1 VEVEHTQCKLA
12 VYSVSLDLLVL
23 SFMECKVIKGT
34 QELNRGSVRICTFI
48 CLQFRVSPGEAGTFR
63 PRDGDIDYE
72 YEFVKLGRK
81 MAAPP

>member
-34 QELNRGSVRICTFI
+34 QELNRGSVRIYTFI
-48 CLQFRVSPGEAGTFR
+48 CLQFRISPGEAGTFR
-63 PRDGDIDYE
+63 PRDIDYE

-81 MAAPP
+81 RAAPAPP